1 MRRAV
6 FRMLIV
12 IVLSGSMVCGGVLD
26 PRAPGGPVAVAFDGL
41 SAACALIRPS
51 ARGWPDRLRG
61 AVLSPLISHGVIIRN
76 IRTNRSDEGRQLL
89 LK

>member
-6 FRMLIV
+6 FRMLIA
-12 IVLSGSMVCGGVLD
+12 IVLSASMVCGGVLD
-26 PRAPGGPVAVAFDGL
+26 PRAPGGPVAVTFDGL
-41 SAACALIRPS
+41 SAACALIRPF
-51 ARGWPDRLRG
+51 ARGCPDRLRG

-76 IRTNRSDEGRQLL
+76 IRTIRSNGARRLL

>member
-12 IVLSGSMVCGGVLD
+12 IVLSASMVCGGVLD
-26 PRAPGGPVAVAFDGL
+26 PRVPGGPVAVAYDGL

-61 AVLSPLISHGVIIRN
+61 AVLSPLIFHGVITRN
-76 IRTNRSDEGRQLL
+76 IRTIRPNGARRLL